1 MRRTLAAALSRPEVR
16 YLIVGGLNTA
26 FSYGLYSAAL
36 ILLHALAVP
45 GDYAIAVTFS
55 WLVSNLTS
63 FALQRRFVFGGAGNV
78 VLEFAKFS
86 SVTLGSFFAN
96 LAMGTF
102 AVVVLGLDSQI
113 EKLVSQLVITM
124 ILVIITYVLHRQ
136 FSFRR
141 PSHTEALGSIAVVT
155 GEIPVQAEDAQ
166 RTADGDV

>member
-1 MRRTLAAALSRPEVR
+1 MRRTLAAALGRPEVR

-26 FSYGLYSAAL
+26 FSYGLYSLAL
-36 ILLHALAVP
+36 IILHALAVP

-78 VLEFAKFS
+78 LIEFVRFS

-124 ILVIITYVLHRQ
+124 ILVVITYVLHRT

-141 PSHTEALGSIAVVT
+141 PSHTEALGSVAVAT
-155 GEIPVQAEDAQ
+155 GEIPVQSEDGKHAW
-166 RTADGDV
+166 GDDV